1 MRAVAPAPGC
11 VQSYMS
17 IRGCRKR
24 HEWHRLTAMDAWPF
38 DTITHQDWEAL
49 TPEEKAMLEAL
60 TSTYLAEI
68 ERRRHLSA
76 PPQPDLGC

>member
-1 MRAVAPAPGC
+1 
-11 VQSYMS
+11 
-17 IRGCRKR
+17 
-24 HEWHRLTAMDAWPF
+24 MDAWPF

-76 PPQPDLGC
+76 PPA